1 MYSKLINGTPRPTS
15 IPKWI
20 RYNGTYTN
28 NAPDSVLRE
37 LGYYKVQETGMPTN
51 APDGQHYESHLE
63 YTDGKVVQ
71 VWDLV
76 DNPREQDPEP
86 TMQDLEDAIKEAIN
100 SDN

>member
-1 MYSKLINGTPRPTS
+1 MYAKLINGTPRPTS

-20 RYNGTYTN
+20 RHNGAYTN

-37 LGYYKVQETGMPTN
+37 LGYYKVHETEMPTN

-71 VWDLV
+71 VWTLV
-76 DNPREQDPEP
+76 EDPVIPEPEP
-86 TMQDLEDAIKEAIN
+86 TMRDLEAAIKEAIN